1 MSIVGTGRTIAVTG
15 ADGFVGTHLCAAL
28 EGRGHRVIRIVRRE
42 GTGGNR
48 RLVSE
53 LTNEGAVAGALQGAD
68 AVVHL
73 AARAHVLRDD
83 SPDAGA
89 AFRRVNV
96 DGTRALC
103 LAARSSGV
111 PRIVFVSSIGV
122 NGSRTDGRPFVETDA
137 PAPVELYARSKWEAE
152 EMLRGQ
158 TAETGVETV
167 VLRPALV
174 YGPGVKGNFLRLL
187 RLASSGLPLPLGSI
201 RNRRNLVGVQNLC
214 DLLILCTDNPRA
226 AGQMYL
232 AADPDVHSTADLIRA
247 LCRGLNRPCRLLPVP
262 EAVVRGIAR
271 VTGFED
277 QFNKLCGSLEVCSD
291 KARNELGWTP
301 RARFDEEI
309 ARTTAWFLEHEQVR
323 EH

>member
-1 MSIVGTGRTIAVTG
+1 M
-15 ADGFVGTHLCAAL
+15 
-28 EGRGHRVIRIVRRE
+28 
-42 GTGGNR
+42 
-48 RLVSE
+48 
-53 LTNEGAVAGALQGAD
+53 
-68 AVVHL
+68 
-73 AARAHVLRDD
+73 
-83 SPDAGA
+83 
-89 AFRRVNV
+89 
-96 DGTRALC
+96 
-103 LAARSSGV
+103 
-111 PRIVFVSSIGV
+111 

-167 VLRPALV
+167 VLRPPLV

-309 ARTTAWFLEHEQVR
+309 ARTTAWFLGARASPRALSRRQLLPSQQRHAAPPAAQPRHDRRDGVVHLSDMPGHGQARIHAELAQREERVAEDRAVLHDVRFHERVSRRPDACLRQRPAGRAGFALAEHLRSDRV
-323 EH
+323 